1 MSTYLRTT
9 GAIIAALVICGCAA
23 TSPNVSSK
31 PAASAASAAS
41 ASAANPN
48 CLAYTGSNITPAKS
62 DCRAFGRSY
71 SSADIERTGR
81 NSAGDALAQLD
92 PSITV
97 HR

>member
-9 GAIIAALVICGCAA
+9 VSILAALVICGCAA
-23 TSPNVSSK
+23 TSPNVNSQ
-31 PAASAASAAS
+31 PAASAA
-41 ASAANPN
+41 AANPN
-48 CLAYTGSNITPAKS
+48 CLAYTGSNIAPAKS
-62 DCRAFGRSY
+62 GCRAFGRSY
-71 SSADIERTGR
+71 SSADIERTGT

>member
-9 GAIIAALVICGCAA
+9 GAILAALVICGCAA
-23 TSPNVSSK
+23 TSPNVNSK
-31 PAASAASAAS
+31 PAASAA
-41 ASAANPN
+41 AANPN
-48 CLAYTGSNITPAKS
+48 CLAYTGSNIAPAKS

-71 SSADIERTGR
+71 SSADIERTGT

>member
-23 TSPNVSSK
+23 TSPNVNSK
-31 PAASAASAAS
+31 PA

-71 SSADIERTGR
+71 SSADIERTGT